1 MTAFLVRRFVVSR
14 LPEGDAMSDYMRER
28 AKRDFEQGRPARNMS
43 NATSQER
50 EKYNAALEAARR
62 AAANK

>member
-1 MTAFLVRRFVVSR
+1 
-14 LPEGDAMSDYMRER
+14 MSDYMRER